1 MKKTYII
8 LASTILLTSC
18 GGQKEQTVE
27 AVISTGNLIEIRAK
41 KAVIETKQQVIASQ
55 LDSLNTAISRLDTI
69 KKLPLVTT
77 LTTKTT
83 AFNHYLELQG
93 NVSTKQNILV
103 YPEMPGIL
111 ESVLVKEGASVKKG
125 DVLARINDGG
135 MSQQLAQAETQLQF
149 AKTTFDRQE
158 RLWNQ
163 KIGSEMQYLQAKTSY
178 KSQVN
183 VVNQLKKQ
191 LEKMVILAPFDG
203 VIDEVYKEKGSV
215 VAPGPGSEVFRI
227 INLTKMFIEAE
238 VPESYIS
245 NVTKGKSVEVYFPV
259 LGKTINTKVRQVGNY
274 INPNNRSFKIEIDV
288 PNAGKQIKP
297 NLTAKLKINDYSN
310 NEAFLIPQS
319 IISENANG
327 DQYVYV
333 VEKNSVKNVGV
344 AKRQIIKTGRTQGD
358 IIEVVGGIKSN
369 VQIIKEGARS
379 VKEGQTV
386 KVIKY

>member
-8 LASTILLTSC
+8 LASTILLASC

-27 AVISTGNLIEIRAK
+27 AVISTGNLVEIRAK
-41 KAVIETKQQVIASQ
+41 KATIEIKQQEIASQ
-55 LDSLNTAISRLDTI
+55 LDSLSSAISKLDTI

-77 LTTKTT
+77 LVTK
-83 AFNHYLELQG
+83 ASVFNHYLELQG

-103 YPEMPGIL
+103 YPEMAGIL
-111 ESVLVKEGASVKKG
+111 ENVYVKEGASVKKG
-125 DVLARINDGG
+125 DVLASINDGG
-135 MSQQLAQAETQLQF
+135 MSQQLAQAETQLQL
-149 AKTTFDRQE
+149 AKTTFERQE

-178 KSQVN
+178 QSQKN
-183 VVNQLKKQ
+183 VVNQLKTQ
-191 LEKMVILAPFDG
+191 LSKMKIVAPFDG
-203 VIDEVYKEKGSV
+203 VIDEAFKEKGSV

-227 INLTKMFIEAE
+227 INLSNMYIEADI
-238 VPESYIS
+238 PESYIS
-245 NVTKGKSVEVYFPV
+245 YITKGKSVEVYFPV
-259 LGKTINTKVRQVGNY
+259 LGKTIQTKVRQVGNY
-274 INPNNRSFKIEIDV
+274 ISPNNRTFKVEIDI
-288 PNAGKQIKP
+288 PNTGNEIKP
-297 NLTAKLKINDYSN
+297 NLTAKLKINDYTS

-327 DQYVYV
+327 DQYIYV
-333 VEKNSVKNVGV
+333 VENINTKKEGV
-344 AKRQIIKTGRTQGD
+344 AKRQIIETGKTQGD
-358 IIEVVGGIKSN
+358 IIEVIKGIKNN